1 MVADE
6 MAKRAHAEKALAESD
21 MKVRRIL
28 KSCSAIKFAHFSG
41 GRFGDR
47 SVCPENLGDHLH
59 PFHAKQTPA
68 SSLASRSRGQCRRP
82 WRWW

>member
-21 MKVRRIL
+21 MKVRRGL
-28 KSCSAIKFAHFSG
+28 KSCSAIKFVAHFSG

-59 PFHAKQTPA
+59 PFHA
-68 SSLASRSRGQCRRP
+68 
-82 WRWW
+82 